1 MKVGDTISRKYV
13 CQWCREKDIDEN
25 MTIVKIG
32 KNNKRYHKGKCY
44 DLYKKY
50 NESKERE
57 KLELDSLVETIKELH
72 NIEVIPGRFYPFLQ
86 DLRNGNEMF
95 GKMGTR
101 KSKAGYPYKII
112 EKTYLFCQDKIN
124 WALQNINADTF
135 GMLKYTK
142 AIVESNIYR
151 IAAQEARKQQHEEV
165 AQLNE
170 NETVNMQNH
179 LERKPVQYKKKKSKR
194 DISSLLD

>member
-1 MKVGDTISRKYV
+1 MV
-13 CQWCREKDIDEN
+13 
-25 MTIVKIG
+25 VKIG
-32 KNNKRYHKGKCY
+32 KTNKRYHKSKCY
-44 DLYKKY
+44 DLYLKDI
-50 NESKERE
+50 EEKERE
-57 KLELDSLVETIKELH
+57 KLELDSLVETIKDLH
-72 NIEVIPGRFYPFLQ
+72 NIEVIPNRFYPFLQ
-86 DLRNGNEMF
+86 DIRNGNEMF

-101 KSKAGYPYKII
+101 KSKAGYSYQII
-112 EKTYLFCQDKIN
+112 EKTYQFCQNKIN
-124 WALQNINADTF
+124 WALQNINTDTF

-151 IAAQEARKQQHEEV
+151 IAAQEARKKQHEEV

-170 NETVNMQNH
+170 NETVNMQDH